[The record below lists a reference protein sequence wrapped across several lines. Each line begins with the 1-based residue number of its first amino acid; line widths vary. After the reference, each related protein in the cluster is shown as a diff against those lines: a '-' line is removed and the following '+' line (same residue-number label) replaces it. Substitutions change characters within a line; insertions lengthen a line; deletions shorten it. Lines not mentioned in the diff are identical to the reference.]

1 MALRHVL
8 QGRETSE
15 LSSDAAIGAAVVL
28 VAMDAYKVQVWVKT
42 EPFLIGALP
51 FPPPAKFSMHY
62 LRKMATYVR
71 ARSAEGCYPRLSWP
85 MWRHIACGKLQ
96 LAEDTAWLYYEAFH
110 CLTERS
116 AQKSLEWAECV
127 ACCSSVDEY
136 EAARSKLSVDT
147 LQFLLFLY
155 IQQINKVSLRTSL
168 IGDEWPSPRAR
179 SPTPDLSGQSHFHN
193 KNWDDYGHHAFMQ
206 NHIPYLL
213 ELLLDPDQLTKS
225 SHSSPYGLLSLDAAR
240 ALSFLLEGTVDKNRT
255 VHSFIDLALW
265 HPMQTLC
272 GYSKT
277 SQTFSIKKLQ
287 AWIKECFVVN
297 PFGISAC
304 IKSGRKLSWAHQIDG
319 SNRKAKIVCNVYK
332 VPQGNHMVLMS
343 YIHKQTLAKSS
354 ETLVE
359 AHVKIAHCNES
370 FIYLLSPLRC
380 VTIEKCRNS
389 TIILGPVQT
398 VLHVQMCDRVKVISV
413 CQRLSVLSTTSC
425 TFHIL
430 TPTRPLLFSGNQC
443 AVFAPFNTHYSMLED
458 HMGQTGLATLPN
470 YWDRPYLLSTENDSQ
485 VWKLMS
491 PHEFY
496 SFVIPFEMEGD
507 TAEIPGGLTPVFQKS
522 MDQRQQKVLMWQ
534 KAVKEAKLSRFFK
547 VATFCFDD
555 CFAHSWHSLD
565 ELQEVVTGDGF
576 HFTGVSNSDVA
587 QKPQKFPST

>member
-1 MALRHVL
+1 MALRYVTSSSAAEP
-8 QGRETSE
+8 ET
-15 LSSDAAIGAAVVL
+15 SDAAAAGAGLVL
-28 VAMDAYKVQVWVKT
+28 VSGAMDAYKVQVWART

-71 ARSAEGCYPRLSWP
+71 ARSAEGCYPRLRWP

-116 AQKSLEWAECV
+116 AHKSLEWAECV
-127 ACCSSVDEY
+127 SSCSSVGEY
-136 EAARSKLSVDT
+136 EEVRSTLSVDT

-179 SPTPDLSGQSHFHN
+179 SPTPDLSGQSHFH
-193 KNWDDYGHHAFMQ
+193 KNWDDDGHHAFI
-206 NHIPYLL
+206 HHHLPYLL

-225 SHSSPYGLLSLDAAR
+225 SHSSPYSLLSLDAAH

-255 VHSFIDLALW
+255 IHSFIDLALW

-277 SQTFSIKKLQ
+277 SEAFSIKKLQ

-304 IKSGRKLSWAHQIDG
+304 IESGRKLSWAQQIDG
-319 SNRKAKIVCNVYK
+319 SHRKAKIVCNVYK
-332 VPQGNHMVLMS
+332 VPHGNRMVLMS

-370 FIYLLSPLRC
+370 YIYLLSPLRC

-398 VLHVQMCDRVKVISV
+398 VLHVQMCDHVKVISV
-413 CQRLSVLSTTSC
+413 CQRLSLLSTTSC

-430 TPTRPLLFSGNQC
+430 TPTRPLLFSGNQS
-443 AVFAPFNTHYSMLED
+443 AVFAPFHTHYAMLED

-470 YWDRPYLLSTENDSQ
+470 YWDRPHLLSTENDGQ

-491 PHEFY
+491 PREFY

-507 TAEIPGGLTPVFQKS
+507 TAEIPGGLPPVFQKS

-534 KAVKEAKLSRFFK
+534 TAVKEAKLSR
-547 VATFCFDD
+547 D
-555 CFAHSWHSLD
+555 
-565 ELQEVVTGDGF
+565 QRN
-576 HFTGVSNSDVA
+576 HFQALVE
-587 QKPQKFPST
+587 QKFNEWLIKTENRHQLDSLVPKSDGTKEVAG